1 MLRFSVVFA
10 TWLLVALPSRA
21 EIPQAIQDL
30 AQAMAIP
37 EIIQV
42 MREEGLEFGD
52 ELADDMFPG
61 RGGDEWHALLDAIY
75 DAERMREVT
84 MEGFAAALEGADISL
99 LTAFF
104 LSPLGQQI
112 IALEISA
119 RRAILDEEVDEA
131 NKAHVVELI
140 KAEDPRIDLIREF
153 IEVNDLLESN
163 IVGALNSNFA
173 FMTGLVDGGAF
184 PQARTEQQMLNDVWG
199 QEESIRVNTAEWLY
213 AFLSMAYSPLSDD
226 ELNAYIDISK
236 TPEGQAL
243 NAALFAGFDEMFE
256 EISRA
261 LGLAAAQMMVG
272 EDL

>member
-1 MLRFSVVFA
+1 MLRLTVVIA
-10 TWLLVALPSRA
+10 TWLLVALPLRA
-21 EIPQAIQDL
+21 EIPQAVQDL
-30 AQAMAIP
+30 ARVMAIP

-61 RGGDEWHALLDAIY
+61 RGGDEWRAMLDSIY
-75 DAERMREVT
+75 DAERMRKVT
-84 MEGFAAALEGADISL
+84 MEGFAVALEGVDITL

-104 LSPLGQQI
+104 SSPLGRQV

-119 RRAILDEEVDEA
+119 RRAILDEEIDEA

-140 KAEDPRIDLIREF
+140 KAEDPRIDLISEF

-173 FMTGLVDGGAF
+173 FMTGLVDGGAY
-184 PQARTEQQMLNDVWG
+184 PQTRTEQQMLSDVWD

-213 AFLSMAYSPLSDD
+213 SFLSMAYSPLSDD
-226 ELNAYIDISK
+226 ELNAYIDISR

-261 LGLAAAQMMVG
+261 LGLATAQMMAG

>member
-1 MLRFSVVFA
+1 MFRFPIIFSVCVLA
-10 TWLLVALPSRA
+10 ALPLRA
-21 EIPQAIQDL
+21 EVPQAIQEL
-30 AQAMAIP
+30 VQALAIP

-42 MREEGLEFGD
+42 MRQEGLDFGD

-61 RGGDEWHALLDAIY
+61 RGGDEWRALLDNIY

-84 MEGFAAALEGADISL
+84 VDGFARALEGADTES

-119 RRAILDEEVDEA
+119 RRALLDEEVDEA

-140 KAEDPRIDLIREF
+140 KARDPRIDLIRDF
-153 IEVNDLLESN
+153 IEVNRLLEYN
-163 IVGALNSNFA
+163 VVGALNSNFA
-173 FMTGLVDGGAF
+173 FMTGLAEGGAF
-184 PQARTEQQMLNDVWG
+184 PDTRTERQMLSDVWD
-199 QEESIRVNTAEWLY
+199 QEDAIRVDTAEWLY
-213 AFLSMAYSPLSDD
+213 AFLTMAYSPLSDE
-226 ELNAYIDISK
+226 ELIAYTDLSRS
-236 TPEGQAL
+236 PEGQAL
-243 NAALFAGFDEMFE
+243 NTALFAGFDEMFE
-256 EISRA
+256 RISRA